1 MVGRG
6 GGLENGW
13 VREERWASKR
23 QGGGREGGLKMAG
36 GGGGKGGRRGAGGG
50 GGLKEAGWG
59 RGGGFKVAGRRTT
72 RAFRRKKT
80 LSVRQRRKFTFA
92 WAPVGHDQVV
102 IAADAPVTTDS
113 SSCQT

>member
-1 MVGRG
+1 MGRG

-50 GGLKEAGWG
+50 GLERG
-59 RGGGFKVAGRRTT
+59 RVGKGGGLQSGREEDDAGFS
-72 RAFRRKKT
+72 A
-80 LSVRQRRKFTFA
+80 
-92 WAPVGHDQVV
+92 
-102 IAADAPVTTDS
+102 
-113 SSCQT
+113 